1 MFCNNLSIFKDSVSV
16 VHFRFWALIMLSLS
30 FSGHLFSQEE
40 TPYVS
45 YNVPF
50 QNLLKFNRFLIN
62 PTFSTVREDKS
73 YINFFHRSQSA
84 YFQDNYQNYFLS
96 YSGRINDRTG
106 LGISVYNQQ
115 EGLVSNIGLLTNY
128 AYGVRLAP
136 KSVLTFGFNIPY
148 YRSSFDESRAVTN
161 EDDPTLAA
169 LSENSI
175 IAFQPGI
182 NVSFGSFDVG
192 VFAEDLFDFNF
203 NTGEGIT
210 AFDEKSFSGHLQYT
224 RHFKYARGVFE
235 EGRVMPIARVR
246 KIGQEDLVFGGGII
260 LDLPRLGWLQAG
272 YDSFYGGSAGAGF
285 NINKRLSL
293 GYNFEKGFSQDM
305 QNFGVTHEISV
316 AYNFI
321 PNLTEDMVQ
330 RDSEDEQD
338 TDWLDVKRRIK
349 KNKNP
354 LYLEIDKLR
363 KLNRANYAVIN
374 ELIFK
379 VDSLENHINSEMERR
394 FELAV
399 RNTRRELEEM
409 KNAIGY
415 EKPALLASN
424 EKEEPV
430 RLSEAVKRQME
441 RNIDSL
447 TRLSQMSLA
456 PEHRSTELPPRAN
469 ETIVLGDLI
478 DVPEGHYV
486 IANVFETREYLEKFL
501 AELKRKGIKAGY
513 FKNPINGLN
522 YVYLARYENNEA
534 DLEAVKSDFRAK
546 YGNELWIMS
555 VQKASSSRMA
565 TLNWDD

>member
-1 MFCNNLSIFKDSVSV
+1 MFCNNQSIFKDSFRV
-16 VHFRFWALIMLSLS
+16 VHFRFWAMVLLSLS
-30 FSGHLFSQEE
+30 LSGHLFSQEE
-40 TPYVS
+40 SPYVS

-115 EGLVSNIGLLTNY
+115 EGLVSNIGILTNY
-128 AYGVRLAP
+128 AYGVRLGP

-148 YRSSFDESRAVTN
+148 YRSSFDENRAVTN
-161 EDDPTLAA
+161 ETDPALAA

-182 NVSFGSFDVG
+182 NVAFGSFDIG
-192 VFAEDLFDFNF
+192 IFAEDLFDFNLK
-203 NTGEGIT
+203 TGESLTSFG
-210 AFDEKSFSGHLQYT
+210 EKSFSGHLQYT
-224 RHFKYARGVFE
+224 RNFRYADGIFE
-235 EGRVMPIARVR
+235 EGRLMPIARIR
-246 KIGQEDLVFGGGII
+246 KIGNEGLEFGGGVI

-293 GYNFEKGFSQDM
+293 GYNFEKGFSQGI

-316 AYNFI
+316 AYNII

-330 RDSEDEQD
+330 RETEEIQDSDY
-338 TDWLDVKRRIK
+338 LDVKRRIK

-374 ELIFK
+374 ELIYK

-399 RNTRRELEEM
+399 RNTRRELEAM
-409 KNAIGY
+409 KNAMGD
-415 EKPALLASN
+415 EKPALLASAAAA
-424 EKEEPV
+424 KEPA
-430 RLSEAVKRQME
+430 RLSDEIKMQME
-441 RNIDSL
+441 KNIDSL

-456 PEHRSTELPPRAN
+456 PDRIARD
-469 ETIVLGDLI
+469 TIVLGDLI
-478 DVPEGHYV
+478 GIPEGHYV
-486 IANVFETREYLEKFL
+486 IANVFETREYLEKYL

-513 FKNPINGLN
+513 FKNPVNGLN
-522 YVYLARYENNEA
+522 YVYLARYENDEA
-534 DLEAVKSDFRAK
+534 DLEAVKSDFRSK

-555 VQKASSSRMA
+555 VQKASNSRMA
-565 TLNWDD
+565 TLNFDD

>member
-40 TPYVS
+40 SPYVS

-84 YFQDNYQNYFLS
+84 YFQDNFQNYFLS

-128 AYGVRLAP
+128 AYGVRLSQ
-136 KSVLTFGFNIPY
+136 KSNLTFGFNIPY
-148 YRSSFDESRAVTN
+148 YRSSFDENRAVTN
-161 EDDPTLAA
+161 EDDPMLSS

-175 IAFQPGI
+175 IAFQPGL
-182 NVSFGSFDVG
+182 NVSYGNFDIG
-192 VFAEDLFDFNF
+192 VFAENLFDFNMK
-203 NTGEGIT
+203 TGET
-210 AFDEKSFSGHLQYT
+210 LTTFKEKSFSGHLQYT
-224 RHFKYARGVFE
+224 SNFKYANGVFE
-235 EGRVMPIARVR
+235 EGRIMPIARIR
-246 KIGQEDLVFGGGII
+246 KIGQEDLVFGGGVI
-260 LDLPRLGWLQAG
+260 LDLPRIGWLQAG
-272 YDSFYGGSAGAGF
+272 YDSYYGGSAGAGF

-293 GYNFEKGFSQDM
+293 GYNFEKGFSQDIE
-305 QNFGVTHEISV
+305 NFGVTHEISV

-330 RDSEDEQD
+330 QDSEEQKD

-374 ELIFK
+374 ELIYK
-379 VDSLENHINSEMERR
+379 VDSLENQINSEMERR

-399 RNTRRELEEM
+399 RNTRRELDEM
-409 KNAIGY
+409 KSAMGY
-415 EKPALLASN
+415 EKPALVAQN
-424 EKEEPV
+424 QNTAPH
-430 RLSEAVKRQME
+430 RLSESIKMQME
-441 RNIDSL
+441 KNLDSL
-447 TRLSQMSLA
+447 KRLSQMSLA
-456 PEHRSTELPPRAN
+456 PN
-469 ETIVLGDLI
+469 QKVDETILLGNLVGI
-478 DVPEGHYV
+478 PEGHYV

-501 AELKRKGIKAGY
+501 AALEEKGIEAGY
-513 FKNPINGLN
+513 FTNPINGLN
-522 YVYLARYENNEA
+522 YVYLAHYEDKDRKE
-534 DLEAVKSDFRAK
+534 DLEEIKSDFRSK

-555 VQKASSSRMA
+555 VQKASNSRMA
-565 TLNWDD
+565 TLNFDD

>member
-1 MFCNNLSIFKDSVSV
+1 M
-16 VHFRFWALIMLSLS
+16 IMLSLS
-30 FSGHLFSQEE
+30 FTGHLFSQEE

-148 YRSSFDESRAVTN
+148 YRSSFDENRAITN
-161 EDDPTLAA
+161 EQDPALAA

-175 IAFQPGI
+175 VAFQPGI

-192 VFAEDLFDFNF
+192 VFAEDLFDFNLK
-203 NTGEGIT
+203 TGEPLT
-210 AFDEKSFSGHLQYT
+210 SFAEKSFSGHLQYT
-224 RHFKYARGVFE
+224 RNFPYADGVFE
-235 EGRVMPIARVR
+235 EGRLMPIARIR
-246 KIGQEDLVFGGGII
+246 KIGNEELVFGGGII

-272 YDSFYGGSAGAGF
+272 YDSYYGGSAGAGF

-293 GYNFEKGFSQDM
+293 GYNFEKGFSQDI

-321 PNLTEDMVQ
+321 PTLTEDMVQ
-330 RDSEDEQD
+330 QDAEDVQDSDY
-338 TDWLDVKRRIK
+338 LDVKRRIK

-374 ELIFK
+374 ELIYK

-399 RNTRRELEEM
+399 RNTRRELEEIR
-409 KNAIGY
+409 NSLGY
-415 EKPALLASN
+415 EKPAMLAEVT
-424 EKEEPV
+424 EKESV
-430 RLSEAVKRQME
+430 RLSEQIKIQME
-441 RNIDSL
+441 KNIDSL

-456 PEHRSTELPPRAN
+456 PDREARD
-469 ETIVLGDLI
+469 TIVLGDLI
-478 DVPEGHYV
+478 GIPEGHYV

-501 AELKRKGIKAGY
+501 AELKSKGIKAGY

-522 YVYLARYENNEA
+522 YVYLARYENEEA
-534 DLEAVKSDFRAK
+534 DLESVKSDFRAK

-555 VQKASSSRMA
+555 VQKASNSRMA
-565 TLNWDD
+565 TLNFDD

>member
-1 MFCNNLSIFKDSVSV
+1 M
-16 VHFRFWALIMLSLS
+16 IMLSLS

-40 TPYVS
+40 SPYVS

-148 YRSSFDESRAVTN
+148 YRSSFDQNRAVTN
-161 EDDPTLAA
+161 EADPTLAA

-175 IAFQPGI
+175 VAFQPGI

-192 VFAEDLFDFNF
+192 VFAEDLFDFNLK
-203 NTGEGIT
+203 TGEPLT
-210 AFDEKSFSGHLQYT
+210 QFAEKSFSGHIQYT
-224 RHFKYARGVFE
+224 RNFEYAYGIFE
-235 EGRVMPIARVR
+235 KGRLMPIARVR
-246 KIGQEDLVFGGGII
+246 KIGDEDLVFGGGII

-272 YDSFYGGSAGAGF
+272 YDSYYGGSAGAGF
-285 NINKRLSL
+285 NVSKRLSL
-293 GYNFEKGFSQDM
+293 GYNFEKGFSQDI

-330 RDSEDEQD
+330 QD
-338 TDWLDVKRRIK
+338 TQEIQDSDYLDVKRRIK

-374 ELIFK
+374 ELIYK

-409 KNAIGY
+409 KNAMGY
-415 EKPALLASN
+415 EKPAMLASTDQ
-424 EKEEPV
+424 KAPV
-430 RLSEAVKRQME
+430 RLNEEIKMQME
-441 RNIDSL
+441 KNIDSL
-447 TRLSQMSLA
+447 RRLSQMSLA
-456 PEHRSTELPPRAN
+456 PEREAR
-469 ETIVLGDLI
+469 ETIILGDLI
-478 DVPEGHYV
+478 GIPEGHYV

-501 AELKRKGIKAGY
+501 AELKSKGIKAGY
-513 FKNPINGLN
+513 FKNPLNGLN
-522 YVYLARYENNEA
+522 YVYLARYENDEA

-555 VQKASSSRMA
+555 VQKASNSRMA
-565 TLNWDD
+565 TLNFDD

>member
-1 MFCNNLSIFKDSVSV
+1 
-16 VHFRFWALIMLSLS
+16 SL
-30 FSGHLFSQEE
+30 SGHLFSQEE
-40 TPYVS
+40 SPYVS

-115 EGLVSNIGLLTNY
+115 EGLVSNIGILTNY
-128 AYGVRLAP
+128 AYGVRLGP

-148 YRSSFDESRAVTN
+148 YRSSFDENRAVTN
-161 EDDPTLAA
+161 ETDPALAA

-182 NVSFGSFDVG
+182 NVAFGSFDIG
-192 VFAEDLFDFNF
+192 VFAEDLFDFNLK
-203 NTGEGIT
+203 TGESLTSFG
-210 AFDEKSFSGHLQYT
+210 EKSFSGHLQYT
-224 RHFKYARGVFE
+224 RNFRYADGIFE
-235 EGRVMPIARVR
+235 EGRLMPIARIR
-246 KIGQEDLVFGGGII
+246 KIGNEGLEFGGGVI

-293 GYNFEKGFSQDM
+293 GYNFEKGFSQGI

-316 AYNFI
+316 AYNII

-330 RDSEDEQD
+330 RETEEIQDSDY
-338 TDWLDVKRRIK
+338 LDVKRRIK

-374 ELIFK
+374 ELIYK

-399 RNTRRELEEM
+399 RNTRRELEAM
-409 KNAIGY
+409 KNAMGD
-415 EKPALLASN
+415 EKPALLASAAAA
-424 EKEEPV
+424 KEPA
-430 RLSEAVKRQME
+430 RLSDEIKMQME
-441 RNIDSL
+441 KNIDSL

-456 PEHRSTELPPRAN
+456 PDRIARD
-469 ETIVLGDLI
+469 TIVLGDLI
-478 DVPEGHYV
+478 GIPEGHYV
-486 IANVFETREYLEKFL
+486 IANVFETREYLEKYL

-513 FKNPINGLN
+513 FKNPVNGLN
-522 YVYLARYENNEA
+522 YVYLARYENDEA
-534 DLEAVKSDFRAK
+534 DLEAVKSDFRSK

-555 VQKASSSRMA
+555 VQKASNSRMA
-565 TLNWDD
+565 TLNFDD

>member
-1 MFCNNLSIFKDSVSV
+1 MVL
-16 VHFRFWALIMLSLS
+16 LSLS

-40 TPYVS
+40 SPYVS

-115 EGLVSNIGLLTNY
+115 EGLVSNIGILTNY
-128 AYGVRLAP
+128 AYGVRLGP

-148 YRSSFDESRAVTN
+148 YRSSFDENRAVTN
-161 EDDPTLAA
+161 EADPALAA
-169 LSENSI
+169 FSENSI

-182 NVSFGSFDVG
+182 NVAFGSFDIG
-192 VFAEDLFDFNF
+192 VFAEDLFDFNLK
-203 NTGEGIT
+203 TGESLT
-210 AFDEKSFSGHLQYT
+210 TFVEKSFSGHLQYT
-224 RHFKYARGVFE
+224 RNFRYADGIFE
-235 EGRVMPIARVR
+235 EGRLMPIARIR
-246 KIGQEDLVFGGGII
+246 KTGNEGLEFGGGII

-293 GYNFEKGFSQDM
+293 GYNFEKGFSQGI

-316 AYNFI
+316 AYNII
-321 PNLTEDMVQ
+321 PTLTEDMVQ
-330 RDSEDEQD
+330 RDAEEIQD
-338 TDWLDVKRRIK
+338 SDYLDVKRRIK

-374 ELIFK
+374 ELIYK

-399 RNTRRELEEM
+399 RNTRREMEAM
-409 KNAIGY
+409 KNAMGD
-415 EKPALLASN
+415 ERPAILASADT
-424 EKEEPV
+424 KEPV
-430 RLSEAVKRQME
+430 RLSDEIKMQME
-441 RNIDSL
+441 KNIDSL

-456 PEHRSTELPPRAN
+456 PDRIVRD
-469 ETIVLGDLI
+469 TIVLGDLI
-478 DVPEGHYV
+478 GIPEGHYV

-501 AELKRKGIKAGY
+501 AELKEKGIKAGY
-513 FKNPINGLN
+513 FKNPVNGLN
-522 YVYLARYENNEA
+522 YVYLARYENDEA
-534 DLEAVKSDFRAK
+534 DLEAVKSDFRSK

-555 VQKASSSRMA
+555 VQKASNSRMA
-565 TLNWDD
+565 TLNFDD

>member
-1 MFCNNLSIFKDSVSV
+1 MVCKNLSIFKDSVSV
-16 VHFRFWALIMLSLS
+16 VHFRFWAMVLLSLS
-30 FSGHLFSQEE
+30 LSGHLFSQEE
-40 TPYVS
+40 SPYVS

-115 EGLVSNIGLLTNY
+115 EGLVSNIGILTNY
-128 AYGVRLAP
+128 AYGVRLGP

-148 YRSSFDESRAVTN
+148 YRSSFDENRAVTN
-161 EDDPTLAA
+161 ETDPALAA

-182 NVSFGSFDVG
+182 NVAFGSFDIG
-192 VFAEDLFDFNF
+192 VFAEDLFDFNLK
-203 NTGEGIT
+203 TGESLTSFG
-210 AFDEKSFSGHLQYT
+210 EKSFSGHLQYT
-224 RHFKYARGVFE
+224 RNFRYADGIFE
-235 EGRVMPIARVR
+235 EGRLMPIARIR
-246 KIGQEDLVFGGGII
+246 KIGNEGLEFGGGVI

-293 GYNFEKGFSQDM
+293 GYNFEKGFSQGI

-316 AYNFI
+316 AYNII

-330 RDSEDEQD
+330 RETEEIQDSDY
-338 TDWLDVKRRIK
+338 LDVKRRIK

-374 ELIFK
+374 ELIYK

-399 RNTRRELEEM
+399 RNTRRELEAM
-409 KNAIGY
+409 KNAMGD
-415 EKPALLASN
+415 EKPALLASAAAA
-424 EKEEPV
+424 KEPA
-430 RLSEAVKRQME
+430 RLSDEIKMQME
-441 RNIDSL
+441 KNIDSL

-456 PEHRSTELPPRAN
+456 PDRIARD
-469 ETIVLGDLI
+469 TIVLGDLI
-478 DVPEGHYV
+478 GIPEGHYV
-486 IANVFETREYLEKFL
+486 IANVFETREYLEKYL

-513 FKNPINGLN
+513 FKNPVNGLN
-522 YVYLARYENNEA
+522 YVYLARYENDEA
-534 DLEAVKSDFRAK
+534 DLEAVKSDFRSK

-555 VQKASSSRMA
+555 VQKASNSRMA
-565 TLNWDD
+565 TLNFDD

>member
-1 MFCNNLSIFKDSVSV
+1 MVL
-16 VHFRFWALIMLSLS
+16 LSLS
-30 FSGHLFSQEE
+30 LSGHLFSQEE
-40 TPYVS
+40 SPYVS

-115 EGLVSNIGLLTNY
+115 EGLVSNIGILTNY
-128 AYGVRLAP
+128 AYGVRLGP

-148 YRSSFDESRAVTN
+148 YRSSFDENRAVTN
-161 EDDPTLAA
+161 ETDPALAA

-182 NVSFGSFDVG
+182 NVAFGSFDIG
-192 VFAEDLFDFNF
+192 VFAEDLFDFNLK
-203 NTGEGIT
+203 TGESLTSFG
-210 AFDEKSFSGHLQYT
+210 EKSFSGHLQYT
-224 RHFKYARGVFE
+224 RNFRYADGIFE
-235 EGRVMPIARVR
+235 EGRLMPIARIR
-246 KIGQEDLVFGGGII
+246 KIGNEGLEFGGGVI

-293 GYNFEKGFSQDM
+293 GYNFEKGFSQGI

-316 AYNFI
+316 AYNII

-330 RDSEDEQD
+330 RESEEIQDSDY
-338 TDWLDVKRRIK
+338 LDVKRRIK

-374 ELIFK
+374 ELIYK

-399 RNTRRELEEM
+399 RNTRRELEAM
-409 KNAIGY
+409 KNAMGD
-415 EKPALLASN
+415 EKPALLASAAAA
-424 EKEEPV
+424 KEPA
-430 RLSEAVKRQME
+430 RLSDEIKMQME
-441 RNIDSL
+441 KNIDSL

-456 PEHRSTELPPRAN
+456 PDRIARD
-469 ETIVLGDLI
+469 TIVLGDLI
-478 DVPEGHYV
+478 GIPEGHYV
-486 IANVFETREYLEKFL
+486 IANVFETREYLEKYL

-513 FKNPINGLN
+513 FKNPVNGLN
-522 YVYLARYENNEA
+522 YVYLARYENDEA
-534 DLEAVKSDFRAK
+534 DLEAVKSDFRSK

-555 VQKASSSRMA
+555 VQKASNSRMA
-565 TLNWDD
+565 TLNFDD

>member
-1 MFCNNLSIFKDSVSV
+1 MVL
-16 VHFRFWALIMLSLS
+16 LSLS
-30 FSGHLFSQEE
+30 LSGHLFSQEE
-40 TPYVS
+40 SPYVS

-115 EGLVSNIGLLTNY
+115 EGLVSNIGILTNY
-128 AYGVRLAP
+128 AYGVRLGP

-148 YRSSFDESRAVTN
+148 YRSSFDENRAVTN
-161 EDDPTLAA
+161 ETDPALAA

-182 NVSFGSFDVG
+182 NVAFGSFDIG
-192 VFAEDLFDFNF
+192 VFAEDLFDFNLK
-203 NTGEGIT
+203 TGESLTSFG
-210 AFDEKSFSGHLQYT
+210 EKSFSGHLQYT
-224 RHFKYARGVFE
+224 RNFRYADGIFE
-235 EGRVMPIARVR
+235 EGRLMPIARIR
-246 KIGQEDLVFGGGII
+246 KIGNEGLEFGGGVI

-293 GYNFEKGFSQDM
+293 GYNFEKGFSQGI

-316 AYNFI
+316 AYNII

-330 RDSEDEQD
+330 RETEEIQDSDY
-338 TDWLDVKRRIK
+338 LDVKRRIK

-374 ELIFK
+374 ELIYK

-399 RNTRRELEEM
+399 RNTRRELEAM
-409 KNAIGY
+409 KNAMGD
-415 EKPALLASN
+415 EKPALLASAAAA
-424 EKEEPV
+424 KEPA
-430 RLSEAVKRQME
+430 RLSDEIKMQME
-441 RNIDSL
+441 KNIDSL

-456 PEHRSTELPPRAN
+456 PDRIARD
-469 ETIVLGDLI
+469 TIVLGDLI
-478 DVPEGHYV
+478 GIPEGHYV
-486 IANVFETREYLEKFL
+486 IANVFETREYLEKYL

-513 FKNPINGLN
+513 FKNPVNGLN
-522 YVYLARYENNEA
+522 YVYLARYENDEA
-534 DLEAVKSDFRAK
+534 DLEAVKSDFRSK

-555 VQKASSSRMA
+555 VQKASNSRMA
-565 TLNWDD
+565 TLNFDD

>member
-1 MFCNNLSIFKDSVSV
+1 MVL
-16 VHFRFWALIMLSLS
+16 LSLS
-30 FSGHLFSQEE
+30 LSGHLFSQEE
-40 TPYVS
+40 SPYVS

-115 EGLVSNIGLLTNY
+115 EGLVSNIGILTNY
-128 AYGVRLAP
+128 AYGVRLGP

-148 YRSSFDESRAVTN
+148 YRSSFDENRAVTN
-161 EDDPTLAA
+161 ETDPALAA

-182 NVSFGSFDVG
+182 NVAFGSFDIG
-192 VFAEDLFDFNF
+192 IFAEDLFDFNLK
-203 NTGEGIT
+203 TGESLTSFG
-210 AFDEKSFSGHLQYT
+210 EKSFSGHLQYT
-224 RHFKYARGVFE
+224 RNFRYADGIFE
-235 EGRVMPIARVR
+235 EGRLMPIARIR
-246 KIGQEDLVFGGGII
+246 KIGNEGLEFGGGVI

-293 GYNFEKGFSQDM
+293 GYNFEKGFSQGI

-316 AYNFI
+316 AYNII

-330 RDSEDEQD
+330 RETEEIQDSDY
-338 TDWLDVKRRIK
+338 LDVKRRIK

-374 ELIFK
+374 ELIYK

-399 RNTRRELEEM
+399 RNTRRELEAM
-409 KNAIGY
+409 KNAMGD
-415 EKPALLASN
+415 EKPALLASAAAA
-424 EKEEPV
+424 KEPA
-430 RLSEAVKRQME
+430 RLSDEIKMQME
-441 RNIDSL
+441 KNIDSL

-456 PEHRSTELPPRAN
+456 PDRIARD
-469 ETIVLGDLI
+469 TIVLGDLI
-478 DVPEGHYV
+478 GIPEGHYV
-486 IANVFETREYLEKFL
+486 IANVFETREYLEKYL

-513 FKNPINGLN
+513 FKNPVNGLN
-522 YVYLARYENNEA
+522 YVYLARYENDEA
-534 DLEAVKSDFRAK
+534 DLEAVKSDFRSK

-555 VQKASSSRMA
+555 VQKASNSRMA
-565 TLNWDD
+565 TLNFDD